1 MQPWFK
7 QLKQEVNYILNQDP
21 AMHSAWEVVLC
32 SAGLHA
38 LIGHRLAHK
47 LWNQNLALPARILA
61 HWVRFLTGI
70 EIHPAAVIGNYL
82 LIDHGMGVVIGET
95 AVIGDYV
102 TLFHCVTLGGTGNEK
117 GMKRHPTVR
126 NGVIIGAGATIL
138 GNIEL
143 GEGCK
148 VGSGAVVVKSVPPY
162 TTVVGI
168 PAVELV
174 NRHKKTDA

>member
-1 MQPWFK
+1 
-7 QLKQEVNYILNQDP
+7 
-21 AMHSAWEVVLC
+21 MHSAWEVIFC
-32 SAGLHA
+32 SSGLHA
-38 LIGHRLAHK
+38 LIGHRLANK
-47 LWNQNLALPARILA
+47 LWNQKYRLPARLLA
-61 HWVRFLTGI
+61 QWVRFLTGI
-70 EIHPAAVIGNYL
+70 EIHPAAIIGNFF

-102 TLFHCVTLGGTGNEK
+102 TLFHGVTLGGTGNEK
-117 GMKRHPTVR
+117 GTKRHPTVR

-148 VGSGAVVVKSVPPY
+148 VGAGAVVVKTVPPY

-168 PAVELV
+168 PAVELI
-174 NRHKKTDA
+174 NKHQKTDA